1 MSSAKPPRPKDPDSM
16 KRAIR
21 VSYIIT
27 EAENGYIEHHAIRA
41 RKFAGDDFNNSQL
54 IRVGIDL
61 LSTLTDGELVEAF
74 KNIVKLPKGRPRSR

>member
-1 MSSAKPPRPKDPDSM
+1 M
-16 KRAIR
+16 KAVR

-27 EAENGYIEHHAIRA
+27 EAENGYIEHHATRA

-54 IRVGIDL
+54 IRVGIHL
-61 LSTLTDGELVEAF
+61 LSNLTDGELVKAF

>member
-1 MSSAKPPRPKDPDSM
+1 MSSAKPPPPKDPESS

-27 EAENGYIEHHAIRA
+27 EAEHGYIEHHATRA

-54 IRVGIDL
+54 IRVGIHL
-61 LSTLTDGELVEAF
+61 LASLTDQQLAEAF
-74 KNIVKLPKGRPRSR
+74 KEIVRLPKGRPRSA